1 MQTLYFV
8 TGNKGKVAE
17 AQTILGF
24 PIRIANI
31 NLDEIQEL
39 DLKKIVTHKVKQAY
53 EIIKHPVFVDDVG
66 VYIEAWNGFPGPFIK
81 FIREAGGNKLLI
93 RMLESETNRNV
104 VVKAAIGFHDGKK
117 VHTFIGDVSG
127 EFISEERGSGGWGF
141 DPMFKPSHSTQTWGE
156 MTDHDKNIISHRR
169 SALEKFKKFLQSKK

>member
-117 VHTFIGDVSG
+117 VHIFLGEVLGVIGKEIKGKNGFGWDPVFIPDG
-127 EFISEERGSGGWGF
+127 
-141 DPMFKPSHSTQTWGE
+141 KTQTFE
-156 MTDHDKNIISHRR
+156 IVVNYSTK
-169 SALEKFKKFLQSKK
+169 